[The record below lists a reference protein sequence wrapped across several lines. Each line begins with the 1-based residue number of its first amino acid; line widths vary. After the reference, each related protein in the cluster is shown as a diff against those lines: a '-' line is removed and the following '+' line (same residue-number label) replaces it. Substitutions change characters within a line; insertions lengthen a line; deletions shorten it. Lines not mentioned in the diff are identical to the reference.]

1 MTNDAKNSVK
11 IGLYLQGK
19 PEVCLGGGFDRAMT
33 TVRESDI
40 DILVL
45 PEFSHVPFE
54 EDFHKAD
61 LLDEK
66 QLEDMYGRAL
76 EFSRDI
82 GRAVVIC
89 NNDRKGMIVCIWANA
104 FALDGETRCKNY
116 IKHTM
121 TGWSACQLTDYPS
134 YAEEAFAPI
143 LYKGHKIGMTACYDC
158 NHAMFSRKYGLNGVD
173 IIVNCTGGDVE
184 KDKWYKYNKARA
196 IENSCFN
203 FVTMGH
209 MWKKNTK
216 RSGNFVFGFTP
227 AGKEM
232 TPVLLNGS
240 DGGKRN
246 FPDGIYVYDT
256 ADDDGTVEMD
266 PSARQ
271 EENPS
276 KDRDLF
282 VAAGGVMDFF
292 MQGRE
297 VKENLRVLPVDG
309 VNLVMCLVEGDA
321 IMKPES
327 VLKLL
332 YAREL
337 AALPEKKYLIINRWD
352 RVDMD
357 FYEKQLSLILKVHTM
372 QNFCAVILTSGN
384 MTKCFQTSDCRN
396 AQVVPAVGGTF
407 GLALG
412 RMGGPETIWRYH
424 KYDVKGT
431 LETYMKKAWR
441 TNVEWLIESL

>member
-1 MTNDAKNSVK
+1 MHATKSLK

-19 PEVCLGGGFDRAMT
+19 AADCLNGGFDRAMAA
-33 TVRESDI
+33 VRQSDI
-40 DILVL
+40 DFLVL
-45 PEFSHVPFE
+45 PEFSRVPFE
-54 EDFHKAD
+54 ETFHNAD
-61 LLDEK
+61 LLDK
-66 QLEDMYGRAL
+66 QQLADIYERTLA
-76 EFSRDI
+76 FSRDI

-104 FALDGETRCKNY
+104 FVADGETRCKNY

-121 TGWSACQLTDYPS
+121 TGWSACQLDDAYPA
-134 YAEEAFAPI
+134 YAEEAFTPI
-143 LYKGHKIGMTACYDC
+143 HYRGYRIGMTACYDC

-173 IIVNCTGGDVE
+173 VIVNCTGGDVE

-196 IENSCFN
+196 IENSCFT

-209 MWKKNTK
+209 MWKTD
-216 RSGNFVFGFTP
+216 RNFVFGFTP

-232 TPVLLNGS
+232 TPVLLNGK
-240 DGGKRN
+240 DNGKRN

-256 ADDDGTVEMD
+256 ADSDGTPERD

-271 EENPS
+271 QENPS
-276 KDRDLF
+276 RDEDLF
-282 VAAGGVMDFF
+282 VAADGILEFY
-292 MQGRE
+292 MQGRL

-309 VNLVMCLVEGDA
+309 RNLVMCLIEGDA

-337 AALPEKKYLIINRWD
+337 ADLPKKKYLIINRWD
-352 RVDMD
+352 TVDMD
-357 FYEKQLSLILKVHTM
+357 FYEKQLSLILKVHAM
-372 QNFCAVILTSGN
+372 QNFCAVILTSGT
-384 MTKCFQTSDCRN
+384 MTKCIQVSKSKTV
-396 AQVVPAVGGTF
+396 QVVRSVGGRF
-407 GLALG
+407 GLALS
-412 RMGGPETIWRYH
+412 RMGGPEAIWKYH

-441 TNVEWLIESL
+441 KNVEWLIESM